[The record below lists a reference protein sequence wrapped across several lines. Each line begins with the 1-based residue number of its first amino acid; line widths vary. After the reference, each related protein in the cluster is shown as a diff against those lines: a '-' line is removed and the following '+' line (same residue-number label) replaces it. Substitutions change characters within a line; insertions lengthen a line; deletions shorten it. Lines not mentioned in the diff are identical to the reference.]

1 MGNCC
6 SDVAGGR
13 AAIGGGASSQT
24 NPAGGPN
31 DAVDFF
37 LTSRGYRG
45 LFSQIE
51 VLLSLYFIVLH
62 IDSHKSLS
70 VCVYWWRDLLQ
81 GVLLAFKLI
90 RSSFFSSNRGTGC

>member
-13 AAIGGGASSQT
+13 AAVGGGASSQS
-24 NPAGGPN
+24 NPPGSLN
-31 DAVDFF
+31 DAVDCF

-62 IDSHKSLS
+62 IDSHKS
-70 VCVYWWRDLLQ
+70 VCVCVCVVS
-81 GVLLAFKLI
+81 VLVAG
-90 RSSFFSSNRGTGC
+90 SSSRRLVSIQANT